1 MSIEKT
7 IWSFFHDK
15 GLNAYGIAG
24 LMGNLYAESGLMPNN
39 LQNTGNKKLGMTD
52 AEYVTAVDNGTYTKF
67 VRDSIGFGLAQW
79 TFWSRKQA
87 LLDFAR
93 SLGVSIGD
101 LNMQLNFLWRE
112 LTESYSGVLS
122 VLRNASSILEASNA
136 VLFNFER
143 PANQDE
149 SVQRKRANFGQVY
162 YDKYVSTP
170 QTEGVVN
177 LTAVERVIA
186 TAKSQVGYLEKASNS
201 QLDSNTANAGR
212 NNWTKYARDLDRL
225 GVYNFPKNGYAWCD
239 MFVDWCFVTTFGVE
253 LAWKMTNQPMKGCG
267 AGCTY
272 SAQYYRNMGRFHKTN
287 PQPGDQIFFSE
298 DGGATSYHT
307 GLVIAVDSKRVYT
320 IEGNTSSDPGV
331 VENGGSVNEKSYS
344 LSYAKIGG
352 YGTPDYSLVE
362 EEDDMDVKR
371 FEELWLEYR
380 KSLQDNDASQYSE
393 QARQWAV
400 DNGLIAGNNATEFN
414 GMWQDM
420 LTREQFVTVLFRFA
434 QLMGKA

>member
-7 IWSFFHDK
+7 IWDFFHGK
-15 GLNAYGIAG
+15 GLNDYGVAG
-24 LMGNLYAESGLMPNN
+24 LMGNLYAESGLIPNN

-52 AEYVTAVDNGTYTKF
+52 AEYVTAVDNGSYKKF
-67 VRDSIGFGLAQW
+67 VKDSQGFGLAQW

-87 LLDFAR
+87 LLDFAN

-101 LNMQLNFLWRE
+101 LNMQLNFLWKE

-149 SVQRKRANFGQVY
+149 SVQRKRASFGQVY

-307 GLVIAVDSKRVYT
+307 GLVVAVDSKRVYT

-434 QLMGKA
+434 QMMGKA

>member
-1 MSIEKT
+1 MSNEKA
-7 IWSFFHDK
+7 IWDFFHGK
-15 GLNAYGIAG
+15 GLNDYGVAG

-52 AEYVTAVDNGTYTKF
+52 AEYVEAVDNGTYKKF
-67 VRDSIGFGLAQW
+67 VKDSQGFGLAQW

-87 LLDFAR
+87 LLDYAK
-93 SLGVSIGD
+93 SCGVSIGD
-101 LNMQLNFLWRE
+101 LHMQLNFLWKE
-112 LTESYSGVLS
+112 LSESFSGVLS
-122 VLRNASSILEASNA
+122 VLRNAASILEASNA
-136 VLFNFER
+136 VLFDFER

-149 SVQRKRANFGQVY
+149 SVQRKRASFGQVY

-253 LAWKMTNQPMKGCG
+253 LAWKMTNQPMGGCG

-272 SAQYYRNMGRFHKTN
+272 SAQYYRNMGRFHKSN

-307 GLVIAVDSKRVYT
+307 GLVVAVDSKRVYT

-380 KSLQDNDASQYSE
+380 KGLQDNDASQYSE

-400 DNGLIAGNNATEFN
+400 DNGLIAGNNAAEFN

>member
-7 IWSFFHDK
+7 IWDFFHGK
-15 GLNAYGIAG
+15 GLNDYGVAG
-24 LMGNLYAESGLMPNN
+24 LMGNLYAESGLIPNN

-52 AEYVTAVDNGTYTKF
+52 AEYVTAVDNGSYKKF
-67 VRDSIGFGLAQW
+67 VKDSQGFGLAQW

-87 LLDFAR
+87 LLDFAN

-101 LNMQLNFLWRE
+101 LNMQLNFLWKE

-149 SVQRKRANFGQVY
+149 SVQRKRASFGQVY

-212 NNWTKYARDLDRL
+212 NNWTKYARDLDQL

-272 SAQYYRNMGRFHKTN
+272 SAQYYRNMWRFHKTN

-307 GLVIAVDSKRVYT
+307 GLVVAVDSKRVYT

>member
-7 IWSFFHDK
+7 IWDFFHGK
-15 GLNAYGIAG
+15 GLNDYGVAG
-24 LMGNLYAESGLMPNN
+24 LMGNLYAESGLIPNN

-52 AEYVTAVDNGTYTKF
+52 AEYVTAVDNGSYKKF
-67 VRDSIGFGLAQW
+67 VKDSQGFGLAQW

-87 LLDFAR
+87 LLDFAN

-101 LNMQLNFLWRE
+101 LNMQLNFLWKE

-149 SVQRKRANFGQVY
+149 SVQRKRASFGQVY

-212 NNWTKYARDLDRL
+212 NNWTKYARDLDQL

-307 GLVIAVDSKRVYT
+307 GLVVAVDSKRVYT

>member
-1 MSIEKT
+1 MSNEKA
-7 IWSFFHDK
+7 IWDFFHGK
-15 GLNAYGIAG
+15 GLNDYGVAG

-52 AEYVTAVDNGTYTKF
+52 AEYVEAVDNGTYKKF
-67 VRDSIGFGLAQW
+67 VKDSQGFGLAQW

-87 LLDFAR
+87 LLDYANT
-93 SLGVSIGD
+93 LGASIGD
-101 LNMQLNFLWRE
+101 LNMQLDFLWKE

-136 VLFNFER
+136 VLFDFER

-149 SVQRKRANFGQVY
+149 SVQRKRASFGQVY
-162 YDKYVSTP
+162 YDKYVSIP

-253 LAWKMTNQPMKGCG
+253 LAWKMTNQPMGGCG

-272 SAQYYRNMGRFHKTN
+272 SAQYYRNMGRFHKSN

-307 GLVIAVDSKRVYT
+307 GLVVAVDSKRVYT

-380 KSLQDNDASQYSE
+380 KGLQDNDASQYSE

-400 DNGLIAGNNATEFN
+400 DNGLIAGNNAAEFN

>member
-7 IWSFFHDK
+7 IWDFFHGK
-15 GLNAYGIAG
+15 GLNDYGVAG
-24 LMGNLYAESGLMPNN
+24 LMGNLYAESGLIPNN

-52 AEYVTAVDNGTYTKF
+52 AEYVTAVDNGSYKKF
-67 VRDSIGFGLAQW
+67 VKDSQGFGLAQW

-87 LLDFAR
+87 LLDFAN

-101 LNMQLNFLWRE
+101 LNMQLNFLWKE

-149 SVQRKRANFGQVY
+149 SVQRKRASFGQVY

-212 NNWTKYARDLDRL
+212 NNWTKYARDLDQL

-307 GLVIAVDSKRVYT
+307 GLVVAVDSKRVYT
-320 IEGNTSSDPGV
+320 IEGNTSSDTGV

>member
-7 IWSFFHDK
+7 IWSFFHEK
-15 GLNAYGIAG
+15 GLNDYGVAG

-52 AEYVTAVDNGTYTKF
+52 AEYVKAVDNGTYKKF
-67 VRDSIGFGLAQW
+67 VKDSQGFGLAQW

-87 LLDFAR
+87 LLDYANT
-93 SLGVSIGD
+93 LGASIGD
-101 LNMQLNFLWRE
+101 LNMQLNFLWKE

-136 VLFNFER
+136 VLFDFER
-143 PANQDE
+143 PANQNE
-149 SVQRKRANFGQVY
+149 SVQRKRANLGQVY
-162 YDKYVSTP
+162 YDKYAFKP

-177 LTAVERVIA
+177 LTAVERVIN
-186 TAKSQVGYLEKASNS
+186 TAKGEIGYLEKASNS

-212 NNWTKYARDLDRL
+212 NNWTKYARDLDCL
-225 GVYNFPKNGYAWCD
+225 GVYSFPKNGYAWCD

-307 GLVIAVDSKRVYT
+307 GLVVAVDSKRVYT

-380 KSLQDNDASQYSE
+380 KGLQDNDASQYSE